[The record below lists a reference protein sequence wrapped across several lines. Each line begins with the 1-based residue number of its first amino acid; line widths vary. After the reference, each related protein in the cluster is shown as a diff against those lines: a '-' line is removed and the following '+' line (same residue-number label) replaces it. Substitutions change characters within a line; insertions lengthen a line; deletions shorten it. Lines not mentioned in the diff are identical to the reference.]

1 MPALQLD
8 RSTRQQHTGSTFPP
22 NEALGKQGGP
32 HSNGIHRWVDQ
43 TTTLTDF
50 ISRLEDRHRGALRGW
65 DYSRRNLDD
74 PLWSGPWP
82 LQLAFQSLLGCL
94 ATDTLAIVAILGT
107 EPPGNVILWEARKG
121 TVIMAPRRFNE
132 YRWYNLRQARDP
144 DHLMKELTE
153 IILDG
158 LIPSEEEFVPVE
170 LDQTG
175 GEGTPTDWTPPH
187 SGGVTRDPT
196 PPPLPGCCKERGQT
210 LTLSTHNQTGST
222 LARHYGG
229 PRVPLLRDI
238 LKQRTSTWR
247 TSLRK

>member
-1 MPALQLD
+1 MVGFPTHSVPSSKDFESLLTPSPDQNSRIRIIKGGLAAPHTGVPPARVPALQLD
-8 RSTRQQHTGSTFPP
+8 RSTRQQHTGSTSPP
-22 NEALGKQGGP
+22 KEALGKQGGP

-170 LDQTG
+170 
-175 GEGTPTDWTPPH
+175 
-187 SGGVTRDPT
+187 
-196 PPPLPGCCKERGQT
+196 
-210 LTLSTHNQTGST
+210 
-222 LARHYGG
+222 
-229 PRVPLLRDI
+229 
-238 LKQRTSTWR
+238 
-247 TSLRK
+247 